1 MIGFAAVASALHNG
15 VDASKPGYS
24 VVAVTG
30 TLRNGT
36 FTPNTVTPNAVQV
49 TVERPDGVRELEC
62 EPDDEFANVLHAFV
76 DEVRTGV
83 HSGLSGEA
91 VVAQAALV
99 DRVRAVARYVDV
111 G

>member
-1 MIGFAAVASALHNG
+1 MEHAYRCEYELWGTAGRLRLDRAYTPPEDHR
-15 VDASKPGYS
+15 P
-24 VVAVTG
+24 VV
-30 TLRNGT
+30 RI
-36 FTPNTVTPNAVQV
+36 
-49 TVERPDGVRELEC
+49 ERPDGVRELEC
-62 EPDDEFANVLHAFV
+62 EPDDQFANVLHAFV